1 MTSSFVQTCEVKTD
15 SSNAVDF
22 DIHGLVGVRLVG
34 PSPTNITAVG
44 AQIGPPS
51 SRVLRRPDIVVRYVD
66 RLSAG
71 TVRYVDLGKTASSN
85 AGFIVFPEGDC
96 EGKVSIPFE
105 QIGSDCEIFCEHG
118 VGWVPLLIP
127 IINLTALKKHRCV
140 PIHASAFVHDGTGVL
155 VTGWVKSGKS
165 EALLAFSQYGAM
177 YVGGEWVLLSCDG
190 NTMYGL
196 PGTFRMWEWQRRK
209 LSRLQHIDIGGNAG
223 TVRLIRFL
231 DAVQRAL
238 PKRMASFAPLKLL
251 CEGMPALR
259 RQLNFRVEPKAIF
272 GDRCGRLTG
281 HPDKIF
287 IGMVHS
293 DERVLIEPAEPATVV
308 DQLACAIEFELT
320 PLMSHYRSFKFA
332 FPGMRNEFL
341 EKVHNLLRDALRQA
355 LAAKEIYMLY
365 HPYPV
370 SFDDLY
376 QAMQKL
382 VVSSPAVAA
391 HDRVEM
397 QA

>member
-1 MTSSFVQTCEVKTD
+1 MTSHFPQTCDANTD
-15 SSNAVDF
+15 SGNAVDF

-34 PSPTNITAVG
+34 PSPPNVTAVS

-71 TVRYVDLGKTASSN
+71 TLHYVDLGKTASSN
-85 AGFIVFPEGDC
+85 AGFIVFPDGDG

-105 QIGSDCEIFCEHG
+105 QIGSDCEIFCERR
-118 VGWVPLLIP
+118 VGWIPLLIP

-140 PIHASAFVHDGTGVL
+140 PIHASAFVHEGTGVL

-165 EALLAFSQYGAM
+165 EALLAFSQYGST

-209 LSRLQHIDIGGNAG
+209 LSHLQHIEIGGNAG
-223 TVRLIRFL
+223 TFRLIRFL
-231 DAVQRAL
+231 DAVQRAMPEGL
-238 PKRMASFAPLKLL
+238 ASFGPMKLL

-259 RQLNFRVEPKAIF
+259 RQLNFRVEPKEIF

-281 HPDKIF
+281 QADKIF
-287 IGMVHS
+287 IGTVHS
-293 DERVLIEPAEPATVV
+293 DERVLIEPAEPAKVA
-308 DQLACAIEFELT
+308 DQLACAMEFELT
-320 PLMSHYRSFKFA
+320 SLMSHYRAFKFA
-332 FPGMRNEFL
+332 FPGIRNEFL

-355 LAAKEIYMLY
+355 LAAKEIYTLY

-391 HDRVEM
+391 HDHVEM

>member
-1 MTSSFVQTCEVKTD
+1 MTREQTID
-15 SSNAVDF
+15 HRDAVDYR
-22 DIHGLVGVRLVG
+22 IHGLVGVRLVA
-34 PSPTNITAVG
+34 PSPANVTAVS

-71 TVRYVDLGKTASSN
+71 PLRYVDLGKTASSN
-85 AGFIVFPEGDC
+85 AGFIVFSEGDGK
-96 EGKVSIPFE
+96 GKVSIPFE
-105 QIGSDCEIFCEHG
+105 QIGSDCEILCERR
-118 VGWVPLLIP
+118 VGWIPLLIP

-140 PIHASAFVHDGTGVL
+140 PIHASAFIHEGTGVL

-165 EALLAFSQYGAM
+165 EALLAFSQCGAT
-177 YVGGEWVLLSCDG
+177 YVGGEWVLLSSDG

-196 PGTFRMWEWQRRK
+196 PGTFRMWDWQRRE
-209 LSRLQHIDIGGNAG
+209 LSHLQDIGGNAG
-223 TVRLIRFL
+223 VFRFIRFL
-231 DAVQRAL
+231 NSVQRAMPEAL
-238 PKRMASFAPLKLL
+238 LRLGPLKLL
-251 CEGMPALR
+251 CDGMPALR

-272 GDRCGRLTG
+272 GHRCGSLTG

-293 DERVLIEPAEPATVV
+293 DKRVLIEPAEPATVA
-308 DQLACAIEFELT
+308 DQLACAMEFELT
-320 PLMSHYRSFKFA
+320 SLMSHYRAFKFA

-341 EKVHNLLRDALRQA
+341 ERVPDVLRDALREA
-355 LAAKEIYMLY
+355 LATKEIYMLY

-376 QAMQKL
+376 QAMKNVL
-382 VVSSPAVAA
+382 GTPPAMAV
-391 HDRVEM
+391 HDHVEM
-397 QA
+397 PA